1 MRGRNL
7 TVVMMAIALVAGL
20 AVAAAAQESEA
31 VTVTF
36 EAEVLKVEEGALVMK
51 MLPDGEVRTSTPVA
65 GREVNVDGTM
75 VPWEE
80 LEVGT
85 VLSATVNFIPSPDM
99 YETISGRALH
109 VVNRT
114 VVVKLDSGEVKQF
127 TVDKDFTFM
136 VDGQPRTVDKI
147 TPKTKLSA
155 ERIKADPAAVITPAT
170 PITGK
175 APKE

>member
-7 TVVMMAIALVAGL
+7 TVVMMAIALAAGL
-20 AVAAAAQESEA
+20 AFAAAAQESEA

-36 EAEVLKVEEGALVMK
+36 EGEVLKIEEGALVLK
-51 MLPDGEVRTSTPVA
+51 MQPDGEVRTSTPVP
-65 GREVNVDGTM
+65 GREVTVDGKTI
-75 VPWEE
+75 PWEK

-99 YETISGRALH
+99 YETISGRVLH
-109 VVNRT
+109 KVNQT
-114 VVVKLDSGEVKQF
+114 LIIKLDSGEVKQYTVDNDFTF
-127 TVDKDFTFM
+127 TVDGK
-136 VDGQPRTVDKI
+136 QKTVDKI

-155 ERIKADPAAVITPAT
+155 TRIQADPAMVITPET

-175 APKE
+175 APD

>member
-1 MRGRNL
+1 MRGEKL
-7 TVVMMAIALVAGL
+7 TVFMMAITLAAGL
-20 AVAAAAQESEA
+20 AFSAAAQEEEA

-36 EAEVLKVEEGALVMK
+36 EAEVLNIGDGALVMK
-51 MLPDGEVRTSTPVA
+51 MLPDGEVRTAAPVE

-75 VPWEE
+75 TPWEK

-99 YETISGRALH
+99 HETISGRALH

-114 VVVKLDSGEVKQF
+114 VIVKLDSGEVKQY
-127 TVDKDFTFM
+127 TVDPDFTFM
-136 VDGQPRTVDKI
+136 VDGKPKTVDKI

-155 ERIKADPAAVITPAT
+155 ERIKADPAAVITPQT

-175 APKE
+175 APE